1 VSRISAIIP
10 LYNKEA
16 TVRRTLNSILTQT
29 LRDVEVV
36 VVDDGSTD
44 KSVEQVLKVSDE
56 RIRLIRQKN
65 AGPGAARNT
74 GASQAQSPLL
84 AFLDADDEWT
94 EQFLKRAAAALDAHP
109 ECAAF
114 VAAYD
119 TGAEFQH
126 VQRNKLLDIG
136 VPEGPWRL
144 DPATPAN
151 QIKRYVDA
159 CHSSCVVVRREVFNS
174 LGGFFGLHHCKF
186 GEDSYLWLQLVLTKT
201 IYWCPQVLVKFH
213 VEDSAL
219 GAKLTGRHPM
229 RPALTHPERLRSNCG
244 GPAAPALERL
254 LAHYRMLEADRLAR
268 EGSLGE
274 IIRLRRLYPGAESV
288 KNRFWRERRLELRA
302 LLHLGRRRLGSS
314 VNRV

>member
-1 VSRISAIIP
+1 MSSISAIIP

-16 TVRRTLNSILTQT
+16 TVGRTLNSILSQN
-29 LRDVEVV
+29 LHDVEVV

-44 KSVEQVLKVSDE
+44 GSVEEVLKVSDE
-56 RIRLIRQKN
+56 RIRLIRQEN

-74 GASQAQSPLL
+74 GASQVESPLL

-94 EQFLKRAAAALDAHP
+94 EQFLERAAAALDAHP
-109 ECAAF
+109 ECDAF

-126 VQRNKLLDIG
+126 VQRNKLMDIG
-136 VPEGPWRL
+136 VPEGPWQL

-159 CHSSCVVVRREVFNS
+159 CHSSCIVVRREVFNS
-174 LGGFFGLHHCKF
+174 LGGFFGLDHCKF

-201 IYWCPQVLVKFH
+201 IYWCPQLLVKFH

-219 GAKLTGRHPM
+219 GAKLTGSHPM
-229 RPALTHPERLRSNCG
+229 RPALTHPERLRTNCD
-244 GPAAPALERL
+244 GPAAPALEQL

-268 EGSLGE
+268 EGALRE
-274 IIRLRRLYPGAESV
+274 IIRLRRLYPGDESG

-302 LLHLGRRRLGSS
+302 LLAKIRKRARAAAQ
-314 VNRV
+314 